1 MFNILIRFLIEI
13 WSHLSQLPFQ
23 LLSIILL
30 TRSPMKIGINSF
42 RNETYENW
50 IIFQSAIHRFKAVLP
65 VSSSAQRLIM
75 RAIMH
80 LSEAKRLYQ
89 LVHLIKDTVF
99 RSLAAAFVPL
109 TPRETALHL

>member
-1 MFNILIRFLIEI
+1 
-13 WSHLSQLPFQ
+13 
-23 LLSIILL
+23 
-30 TRSPMKIGINSF
+30 MKIGINSF

-50 IIFQSAIHRFKAVLP
+50 IIFQSAIRRFKAVLP